1 MPLNCGLNW
10 EVNLLFTGIIQEK
23 GQFLRKFKGSSKYQ
37 LEIKAEKVLNE
48 VKKGDSIAVNG
59 VCLTVVDFGSDYF
72 RADVM
77 PETLKATNLGDLE
90 RGSVVNLE
98 QSLRPDDFIGGHF
111 VTGHVDSTAP
121 VRSIKSE
128 NNAKILELEVD
139 QETEKFIVHKGSVAL
154 NGVSLTVMGITDG
167 ILKISLIPES
177 WAETNLSDLAAG
189 DLVNIETDMLG
200 KYVYKMLGNK
210 TSQARAEAE
219 MSKDFL
225 AENGFV

>member
-1 MPLNCGLNW
+1 M
-10 EVNLLFTGIIQEK
+10 FTGIIQEK

-37 LEIKAEKVLNE
+37 LEIKAEKVLNK

-128 NNAKILELEVD
+128 NNAKIVELEVD
-139 QETEKFIVHKGSVAL
+139 QQTEKFIVHKGSVAL
-154 NGVSLTVMGITDG
+154 NGVSLTVMGIADG

-177 WAETNLSDLAAG
+177 WSETNLSELAAG
-189 DLVNIETDMLG
+189 DMVNIETDMLG
-200 KYVYKMLGNK
+200 KYVYKMLGNISSPK
-210 TSQARAEAE
+210 EAEAE

-225 AENGFV
+225 AENGFI